1 MILARAR
8 VLFSIPPP
16 FASLRSLSS
25 FDHSSHPLRASRA
38 RSDAAHSL
46 RAGMVSETRER
57 DVSLCI
63 WSAPRR
69 LRSSPRR
76 TPRRIR
82 EASPRANVAA
92 RGVASRRLRTRYTRA
107 RTFYRPPRAIGRVRV
122 PRREGSVARERRGGI
137 GRGTSRARGVRR
149 GRSRGSAGSRRERRG
164 GRGGSG
170 GSRRRMRGR
179 RGRGGIGRGPSRS
192 PGR

>member
-1 MILARAR
+1 MILARAC
-8 VLFSIPPP
+8 VLFYTPPP
-16 FASLRSLSS
+16 FASLSS

-38 RSDAAHSL
+38 RSDAARSL
-46 RAGMVSETRER
+46 RAGIVSETRER

-69 LRSSPRR
+69 LRVSPRR
-76 TPRRIR
+76 TLRRIR

-122 PRREGSVARERRGGI
+122 PRRDGSVAREHRGGI
-137 GRGTSRARGVRR
+137 GRGVSRARGVRR
-149 GRSRGSAGSRRERRG
+149 GRSRGSAGSRRERS
-164 GRGGSG
+164 SG
-170 GSRRRMRGR
+170 GSRRRVRGR

-192 PGR
+192 RGR